1 MDAKEL
7 SKRCL
12 AITYPLL
19 GALPA
24 QMQMS
29 MENRFNATVASLV
42 SGTAELILGFSAL
55 FMLLNG
61 VFTESFLRY
70 PTLFGVAVL
79 SFTAFVA
86 LEGLFRIFYIVLDK
100 GNATGS
106 VLYWVV
112 CTPSHTVSSAIRWLA
127 MRIPKPKKMTGK
139 ERIEKEKADNFKK
152 FIEYGMDKPSLSFA
166 R

>member
-1 MDAKEL
+1 MDVKEL
-7 SKRCL
+7 AKRYL
-12 AITYPLL
+12 PITYPLL

-29 MENRFNATVASLV
+29 MKNRFNATVASLV

-79 SFTAFVA
+79 SFTAFAA

-106 VLYWVV
+106 VFYWIVRIL
-112 CTPSHTVSSAIRWLA
+112 SYAAGNAIRWLVIH
-127 MRIPKPKKMTGK
+127 IPKTKKITKK
-139 ERIEKEKADNFKK
+139 EKTEKEKADNFKK
-152 FIEYGMDKPSLSFA
+152 YIEYGMDKPSLSFA